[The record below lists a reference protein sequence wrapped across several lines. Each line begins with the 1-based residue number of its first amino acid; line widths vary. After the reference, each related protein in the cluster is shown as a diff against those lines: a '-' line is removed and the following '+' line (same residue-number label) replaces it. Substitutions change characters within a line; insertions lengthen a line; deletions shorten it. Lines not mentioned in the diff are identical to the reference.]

1 MEKTINFMKWVEV
14 SPDTS
19 LLLTQTDQDPN
30 FISISPWQHGFGNGV
45 TTIDKDVAIKL
56 ANVLLDWAGGG
67 NK

>member
-1 MEKTINFMKWVEV
+1 MEKTINFMKWVTV

-19 LLLTQTDQDPN
+19 LLLTQTDTDPN
-30 FISISPWQHGFGNGV
+30 FISISPWHNSFGNGV
-45 TTIDKDVAIKL
+45 TTIDKDTAIKL